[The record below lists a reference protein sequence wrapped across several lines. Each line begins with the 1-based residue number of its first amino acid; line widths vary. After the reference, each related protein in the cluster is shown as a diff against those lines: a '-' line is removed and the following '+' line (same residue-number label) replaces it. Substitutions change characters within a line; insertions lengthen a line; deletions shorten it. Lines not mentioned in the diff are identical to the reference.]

1 MSKVSFD
8 FSGERF
14 IVTGASSG
22 IGRQIASELAG
33 AGATVLAIARR
44 AERLSELK
52 ENYPERI
59 VPGVLDVRDTEKLR
73 EVMQAFV
80 REYGKFHGAVHAA
93 GTGASTPLRAYDETI
108 AREIM
113 DISFWSGIRL
123 MQLVNMKKHSEPKC
137 SSVLFSSVSAYVGEK
152 THFAYSAAK
161 SALQTAV
168 RTLAKEIYPEGRRIN
183 TVSPGW
189 VDTPLAQGA
198 LESGTTDPKMLDRL
212 LLGRGRTEDVSGVVL
227 FLLSNRGQWITGTDI
242 VIDGGYL
249 YGGYN

>member
-14 IVTGASSG
+14 VVTGASSG
-22 IGRQIASELAG
+22 MGRKIAAELAN
-33 AGATVLAIARR
+33 AGGTVLAIARR
-44 AERLSELK
+44 KEKLSELK
-52 ENYPERI
+52 EQYPEKI
-59 VPGVLDVRDTEKLR
+59 VPGALDVRDTEALR
-73 EVMQAFV
+73 ERIQSFV
-80 REYGKFHGAVHAA
+80 GEYGKFHGAVHAA
-93 GTGASTPLRAYDETI
+93 GIEASTPLRAYDETI

-242 VIDGGYL
+242 VVDGGYL